1 MPYRTQGI
9 EDLPRLNTLSVP
21 GLLRGMANTAPV
33 QGPAVQRQELMDRIV
48 AGLGDIPEA
57 AVEIPESTGNM
68 QALLEFLAA
77 IGTGGLAA
85 IPGGV
90 RRARKYGA
98 EESNRKNTEA
108 LRKVQQ
114 EGLVPTPGTAIPDYM
129 TVGEARGIGAKA
141 NADRAAALEKKY
153 SEQADSVKKFEA
165 QLVAMS
171 NEWRQLEEKGRK

>member
-85 IPGGV
+85 ILAVFGV
-90 RRARKYGA
+90 LASTEPRNQIERIPKRCAKY
-98 EESNRKNTEA
+98 S
-108 LRKVQQ
+108 RKV
-114 EGLVPTPGTAIPDYM
+114 
-129 TVGEARGIGAKA
+129 
-141 NADRAAALEKKY
+141 
-153 SEQADSVKKFEA
+153 
-165 QLVAMS
+165 
-171 NEWRQLEEKGRK
+171 